1 MVNDIK
7 QQSLSEFLKKKFRDI
22 MNDHADSIAGG
33 GCKDFAE
40 YKRGVIEGLAI
51 AEREVLDW
59 VDRNTREQELL
70 L

>member
-1 MVNDIK
+1 
-7 QQSLSEFLKKKFRDI
+7 

-40 YKRGVIEGLAI
+40 YKRLTGVIEGIAI

-59 VDRNTREQELL
+59 VDRNTRE
-70 L
+70 

>member
-40 YKRGVIEGLAI
+40 YKHQAFQPKKIVWRYI
-51 AEREVLDW
+51 
-59 VDRNTREQELL
+59 
-70 L
+70 